1 MWCAGR
7 RVGLLGFD
15 AVQAEKRW
23 SNDDIALLRTVGEV
37 FANALER
44 KRAEAERQALEAQ
57 LRQSQRMEAIGT
69 WPAALPITSTTSWAR
84 SLATAK
90 WPWRAACGR
99 RPARYVQQVMTAG
112 QRGKALVDQI
122 LAFSRRGEH
131 ERRPTRVQ
139 SVVEETVDLLRASL
153 PATIAIRT
161 RLEAEDATV
170 LGDPSQL
177 QQVVVN
183 LAANAAQ
190 AMDGQ
195 GALTI
200 ALDTVELASDLAL
213 SHGSLAAGRY
223 ARLTVSDAGR
233 GMDEA
238 TAERVFEPFFT
249 TKAAGSGTG
258 SACRPFGIVADHG
271 GAINVKSRPGAG
283 SAFEV
288 YLARTAAPA
297 TGAAPARA
305 PRPIRRAARP
315 SFWSMTKRRSYCS
328 ARRCWRPSA
337 TSPSASIAP
346 RRWQPFVPIPTGSTC
361 F

>member
-1 MWCAGR
+1 
-7 RVGLLGFD
+7 
-15 AVQAEKRW
+15 
-23 SNDDIALLRTVGEV
+23 
-37 FANALER
+37 
-44 KRAEAERQALEAQ
+44 
-57 LRQSQRMEAIGT
+57 
-69 WPAALPITSTTSWAR
+69 
-84 SLATAK
+84 
-90 WPWRAACGR
+90 
-99 RPARYVQQVMTAG
+99 MTAG

-249 TKAAGSGTG
+249 KDGRQRHGLGLSTVH
-258 SACRPFGIVADHG
+258 GIVADHG

-305 PRPIRRAARP
+305 PASGAARP

-337 TSPSASIAP
+337 TSPSASIAA
-346 RRWQPFVPIPTGSTC
+346 PTALAAFRADPDRFDLLLTDEIMPGMTGTELAVALHRIGRSC
-361 F
+361 QSS